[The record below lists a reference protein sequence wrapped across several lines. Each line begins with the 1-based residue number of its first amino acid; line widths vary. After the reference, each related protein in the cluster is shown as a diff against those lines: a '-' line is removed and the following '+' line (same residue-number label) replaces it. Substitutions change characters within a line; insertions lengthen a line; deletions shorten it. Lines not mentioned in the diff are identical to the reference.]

1 MHSFE
6 PNPQLLRYIR
16 HEQTYT
22 ALINKVMG
30 INWNELTS
38 TDPADAWCLSSVE
51 IAKELFNS
59 QMIVVPRLGEAPFF
73 DLMVCFTKPGNKTA
87 IEKVSNLI
95 KGEYDFKL
103 RGHLTDLIDKSSD
116 QGSNLGKTLLACQN
130 TVKADLDQKSLSHEW
145 KSPDESKV
153 VKIKFDGLSREVLNW
168 ASLNER
174 DLIFD
179 IDLSG
184 RKRMYIISD
193 VVYASK
199 TSIMVKVDGS
209 ERAEKVSVK
218 IPVAFSYA
226 KFPIDKNGKLKQVID
241 EKEINVSSTFAPT
254 GRV

>member
-1 MHSFE
+1 
-6 PNPQLLRYIR
+6 
-16 HEQTYT
+16 
-22 ALINKVMG
+22 
-30 INWNELTS
+30 
-38 TDPADAWCLSSVE
+38 
-51 IAKELFNS
+51 
-59 QMIVVPRLGEAPFF
+59 MIVVLRLEEVPFF

-103 RGHLTDLIDKSSD
+103 RGHLTDLINKSSD
-116 QGSNLGKTLLACQN
+116 QGSNLGKTRLACQN

-168 ASLNER
+168 ASLNEG

-209 ERAEKVSVK
+209 ERAEKVSLK

-226 KFPIDKNGKLKQVID
+226 KFPIDQNGKLKQVID